1 MTKHNEIHPSD
12 IWSKDKADFLVNFI
26 ENQSALQSPERLIKN
41 KMLAIQ
47 YQIEDYLESNLSDEI
62 KSIAYF
68 VKLYIKA
75 FNVSQSKVAKL
86 FQMQESNFCKYINGE
101 RKLNSSFIIKIS
113 ELTQTNP
120 EYWLRIEAKS
130 KLWEIQKEK
139 KDKKHEEYTLS
150 KLLSIE

>member
-1 MTKHNEIHPSD
+1 MTKLKEIHPSE
-12 IWSKDKADFLVNFI
+12 IWNKDKSDFLGNFI
-26 ENQSALQSPERLIKN
+26 EKQSSQQSPERLIQN

-47 YQIEDYLESNLSDEI
+47 YQIEDYLESNPSDEI

-75 FNVSQSKVAKL
+75 FNVSQSKVAKF

-120 EYWLRIEAKS
+120 EYWLRIEAKN

-139 KDKKHEEYTLS
+139 KEKKHEEYTLS
-150 KLLSIE
+150 RLLSIE